1 MVNYDYELIK
11 IYDKIPAKIII
22 HDKFQGTVPQHW
34 HEALELTI
42 PTSGSITININ
53 RTNINIKKNDILLI
67 NSGDIHSIDDIHNNK
82 LFIVNDTMEGKT
94 SEFNYLK
101 TNSILYEILYILLT
115 HFKIEYSKN
124 TTIKSQ
130 KYMNRFKRILEY
142 ANANYKEDL
151 SLEIISDQYGLSR
164 EHLSRTFK
172 KYIGIT
178 FSEYLDNVRLYN
190 AYRDLLNS
198 DYSITEI
205 AFNNGYP
212 NVASFINKF

>member
-1 MVNYDYELIK
+1 MKY
-11 IYDKIPAKIII
+11 
-22 HDKFQGTVPQHW
+22 
-34 HEALELTI
+34 
-42 PTSGSITININ
+42 
-53 RTNINIKKNDILLI
+53 
-67 NSGDIHSIDDIHNNK
+67 
-82 LFIVNDTMEGKT
+82 
-94 SEFNYLK
+94 
-101 TNSILYEILYILLT
+101 YILLT
-115 HFKIEYSKN
+115 HFKIQYSKN

-130 KYMNRFKRILEY
+130 KYMNRFKKILEY
-142 ANANYKEDL
+142 TNANYKEDL
-151 SLEIISDQYGLSR
+151 SLEIISNQYGLSR

-212 NVASFINKF
+212 NVASFTNKF